1 MLGKT
6 RIGKYS
12 LQDAALIECYGG
24 WNEKHICEQG
34 KAWSGRGIAF
44 AVK

>member
-12 LQDAALIECYGG
+12 QQDSALTECYAG
-24 WNEKHICEQG
+24 WNEKKICEKE
-34 KAWSGRGIAF
+34 KACSGRGIAF
-44 AVK
+44 SVK